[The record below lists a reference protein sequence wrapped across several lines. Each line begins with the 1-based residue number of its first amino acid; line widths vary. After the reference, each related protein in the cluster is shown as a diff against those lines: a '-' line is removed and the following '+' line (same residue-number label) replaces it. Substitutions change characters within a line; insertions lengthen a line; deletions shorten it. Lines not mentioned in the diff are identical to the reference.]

1 MTGFGEILPLWQKGK
16 NLLRRRYLLQ
26 NCEPTVAKIS
36 CLLPNFP
43 CSKSPNIEKLSSH
56 LVTLLSLSLSLSL
69 SFFHTLT
76 LVSTNKE
83 GKKIFDEKQQMA
95 EKFSAFKAIITFCFK
110 VISSLCF
117 SIFLFHRRLIHSKY
131 FFLSLFVTFHFS
143 QNISIFHSMACVA
156 PLQSLCSPT
165 IYLLP
170 TYDPLMKSHL
180 VFCYFHFFLQ

>member
-1 MTGFGEILPLWQKGK
+1 M
-16 NLLRRRYLLQ
+16 NLLWRKFHVFCQIFLVVKAQILKNYL
-26 NCEPTVAKIS
+26 AIWS
-36 CLLPNFP
+36 P
-43 CSKSPNIEKLSSH
+43 C
-56 LVTLLSLSLSLSL
+56 SLSLSLSL

-110 VISSLCF
+110 VLSSLCF
-117 SIFLFHRRLIHSKY
+117 SIFLFHRRLIPPKY

-180 VFCYFHFFLQ
+180 VFCYFHFFSPIEVGLSVKLALDSVL